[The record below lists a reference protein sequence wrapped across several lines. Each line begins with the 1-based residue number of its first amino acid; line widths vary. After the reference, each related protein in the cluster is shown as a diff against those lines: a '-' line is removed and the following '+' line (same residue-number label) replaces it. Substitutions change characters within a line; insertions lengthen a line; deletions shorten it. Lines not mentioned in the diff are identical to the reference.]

1 MLLAKSNA
9 NTGHHELGIAA
20 LEKVRACVELK
31 RQKEL
36 ELVRKRDE
44 EEEKLRQ
51 QVLAICGK
59 EEA

>member
-1 MLLAKSNA
+1 MKNIYECINLMLLAKLNV

-36 ELVRKRDE
+36 EL
-44 EEEKLRQ
+44 
-51 QVLAICGK
+51 I
-59 EEA
+59 